1 MKIDNGDCVLLCGV
15 GVQQR
20 YSTATCNN
28 LSDAFKK
35 NQMITVDYS
44 WMGQTG
50 GIQKLEVDKTTGI
63 KQLLWK
69 HS

>member
-1 MKIDNGDCVLLCGV
+1 MKIDNGHCVLLCGV

-28 LSDAFKK
+28 LSDTFKK
-35 NQMITVDYS
+35 NQMIKVDYS

-50 GIQKLEVDKTTGI
+50 GIQKLEVDKATGI
-63 KQLLWK
+63 KQLLGK